1 MPKADVW
8 FKELDK
14 ETAEHYIEGC
24 AYVISMDNYDN
35 YVKIGDCQGNLRAR
49 LGQIKAGLDR
59 GGWYNDITVV
69 AAWKFERRGQALD
82 VVNETRRIASRQNKP
97 IWLEIERSHKKPD
110 FLYREGLR
118 PKTVAGWMEKA
129 IKNLGLKAER
139 IEV

>member
-14 ETAEHYIEGC
+14 ETAERMIEGC
-24 AYVISMDNYDN
+24 AYVISLDHYKN
-35 YVKIGDCQGNLRAR
+35 YVKIGDCQGNLRQR
-49 LGQIKAGLDR
+49 LREIRSGLRDAE
-59 GGWYNDITVV
+59 WYNDITVV

-110 FLYREGLR
+110 FLYREGLN
-118 PKTVAGWMEKA
+118 PTTVARWMERA
-129 IKNLGLKAER
+129 IKNLGLNAER
-139 IEV
+139 IAV